1 MLSYTDSPKSLNEIR
16 RVLQAT
22 KFTPEF
28 VDERIEAFVDWFIGD
43 KLSKLT
49 DGDYETAIATLV
61 KEQKTADVKLSEEF
75 DRNW

>member
-1 MLSYTDSPKSLNEIR
+1 MDFSTDSPKSRNEIR